1 MPKASTKTSGS
12 KAANNRIE
20 PYSKSSPK
28 IKDKENV
35 DPKTQD
41 STKPDH
47 DRGDYRDI
55 SLDEIKGEVPCYD
68 DAATVRRK
76 LKKLLTDKSIIP
88 GTSKKWTQAAMVAEM
103 QELEKRGHPVP
114 YNQNATGPSA
124 RSLGNFLKKTGKM
137 GAGDSPCYY
146 WGYILSEK
154 LRIWNVRLFRGVVF
168 HFFRGRWM
176 FETCLESSFPR
187 HVCLPEDGNAD
198 TELANRV
205 TRRASRGSRLRKSK
219 SARLFLCGLISC
231 RGWSLSLRFPLVDF
245 QADMSART
253 LRPSACR
260 CQEVV
265 LLRLEPGSPM
275 RVALLLLCHPC
286 LLDLRAFVQVPLC
299 HSCLVDLRFVQAS
312 FHLCQTLR

>member
-154 LRIWNVRLFRGVVF
+154 LRIWNGDKKSKPRLKAEEEFPGGHVREDASTKRMSMPRGGPPPPGAWEPNARGVTPAVPSMPLGPQGLCTGSVVPLMP
-168 HFFRGRWM
+168 RGP
-176 FETCLESSFPR
+176 E
-187 HVCLPEDGNAD
+187 VCTGFVPPVPD
-198 TELANRV
+198 TSL
-205 TRRASRGSRLRKSK
+205 
-219 SARLFLCGLISC
+219 ARL
-231 RGWSLSLRFPLVDF
+231 
-245 QADMSART
+245 
-253 LRPSACR
+253 
-260 CQEVV
+260 
-265 LLRLEPGSPM
+265 
-275 RVALLLLCHPC
+275 
-286 LLDLRAFVQVPLC
+286 
-299 HSCLVDLRFVQAS
+299 
-312 FHLCQTLR
+312 